1 MQDITS
7 VTLRDHCHIEV
18 CIYCKHALKVKFS
31 QAISTQNQHWSPLL
45 HVCVNAYASL
55 DAFSS
60 GAPVKIVGQR
70 SHSPHE
76 VVVGRSCLFM
86 LLHLTLLS
94 VWGNSQPRLN
104 LFGYTSFTFSF
115 FKCKVISLATLS
127 VQPSIK

>member
-1 MQDITS
+1 MNASTLQKTGKFSPFYGLFFIRKKKSCTTSRLQDITS

-31 QAISTQNQHWSPLL
+31 QATSTQNQHWSPLL

-76 VVVGRSCLFM
+76 VVVGRSC
-86 LLHLTLLS
+86 
-94 VWGNSQPRLN
+94 
-104 LFGYTSFTFSF
+104 
-115 FKCKVISLATLS
+115 
-127 VQPSIK
+127 